1 MLKIKIRHFFK
12 QHFMFAVFTAVIF
25 FKNYLLSWGNT
36 RRKVTSTHLFNLL
49 KLIFVTLQLISNSS
63 TVAEQPFPGQG
74 EVCIFLNG
82 TGGFF
87 VNILAAW
94 FS

>member
-1 MLKIKIRHFFK
+1 
-12 QHFMFAVFTAVIF
+12 
-25 FKNYLLSWGNT
+25 
-36 RRKVTSTHLFNLL
+36 
-49 KLIFVTLQLISNSS
+49 LQLISNSS

-74 EVCIFLNG
+74 EVYMFLNG